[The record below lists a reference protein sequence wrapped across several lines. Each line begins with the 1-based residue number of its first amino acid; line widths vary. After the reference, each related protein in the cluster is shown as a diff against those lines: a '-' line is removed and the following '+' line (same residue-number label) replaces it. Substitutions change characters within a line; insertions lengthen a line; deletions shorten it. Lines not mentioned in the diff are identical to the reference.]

1 MKRIYLFILISICFS
16 GYTQVSIS
24 GFPEDFGPDIITQPG
39 LPTGWVDN
47 PAIGELVV
55 DDVNVPGS
63 NSGGNVLLGT
73 NSNNVTQVLKFSSAS
88 TIGYSN
94 IFVNWWQ
101 YVSTSGPSITVE
113 WSNDNSIWN
122 DISIT
127 PSVFDGWEAPSV
139 GPLPV
144 SAEGQATFFLRF
156 TYSASGTGEIIAI
169 DDVDIQGDPTPVYVW
184 NGTGPLHL
192 TSSWELNGAGGP
204 NPSGFNINNA
214 TFQMVDQSFSV
225 SSATLNANWTITGT
239 NTVLYIGDN
248 NFTSNNINFDV
259 AAGKSFALG
268 STAKIAVT
276 PGSSLTLHST
286 TFPSAG
292 NNYSFAPNSTAI
304 YAQSVAVNVAPAT
317 YYDLEIA
324 GTGSGTNN
332 AISHSSGNITVS
344 NNLTLTS
351 DLLMNSAIS
360 GSSLVLNGTIS
371 GSGLL
376 LTRANSKLAIGGSGA
391 LGTLNFGNGG
401 LDNTLQSFSI
411 NRSSSGNVTLGTDLT
426 ISVLGSTLTGGAMTF
441 RNGNLDLN
449 GKKLT
454 LNNAVTTNSGTI
466 GGSQSSS
473 LTIGSS
479 TTNITGS
486 IMFDQTT
493 PGTTNAMDEIFM
505 DRSGKTLTLGNPVE
519 IWGNIT
525 PSVGTIAAGSGNLT
539 IKSDASHKAR
549 IGPISG
555 TGFFTGNPTVEVFRP
570 ALNTDWINLCT
581 GGVTGNT
588 FSSWDAVFP
597 MTCSTCPSGTGSTGI
612 PASVYTYDETL
623 AAGNSA
629 NSAAYIDIDSFGGY
643 SSTIDSKKGYY
654 VFVGTSAPGTV
665 GSALTIPLTGAV
677 NTKNSSGN
685 ITITKTGSDPV
696 EDGWNLIS
704 NPYPSALTASA
715 VIATM
720 GANINA
726 ASLQSYD
733 PATGGYVM
741 YSGSATIPMGQA
753 FFVQSVVGSAAI
765 TPSET
770 WKVTTND
777 NTAISKMAS
786 NSSFYFDDFL
796 LNLTSNIVPTP
807 FFTQAYFTFGNGYTT
822 NYESGDCL
830 SFEGTYTTTPRIAAY
845 LNNKTLVRTAYPS
858 LNGLTTIP
866 VIVKT
871 GFAGVYS
878 ISPVNLNKLP
888 AGACVTLFDIANN
901 VSHNLRTGPYSV
913 SISANATT
921 PQFELRITLVP
932 TALTSNFTNPQC
944 KKVGNGILVAKGTT
958 AGPWNY
964 TWKDASNNT
973 IIVHNNVAS
982 FDTLK
987 NVAEGTYFVDVNTVG
1002 SCDNANTQFVLNATT
1017 PLPTALFTANTNTVS
1032 VTSNV
1037 PVSFTNNSANATNYL
1052 WSFGDGATATTAN
1065 ASHAY
1070 SNAGVFDVQLIAT
1083 NGVCADSSI
1092 AHSQITAL
1100 AGPAVGINKNT
1111 LASNNAFVSKDDDG
1125 IFVQLN
1131 FDLFTKTEIT
1141 VTNIL
1146 GQVITSKKI
1155 VVADKTKYYLNV
1167 PENEKIIFVTVE
1179 ANNQKQTTKI
1189 IN

>member
-1 MKRIYLFILISICFS
+1 MKNFYLLLFAIISNIVAIAQSPVS
-16 GYTQVSIS
+16 GA
-24 GFPEDFGPDIITQPG
+24 FPQDFGTDPISVPTLSDVAGWSSNDYSEVVLDDSQPTGFSSNPGNVIVFNNSNSSSYTVTFNSVPTTGFTGINVSWNQYNFTASSVSVTVQWSNNGTVWNNFSYTQPG
-39 LPTGWVDN
+39 GAGAWTSCGSTSSLPTGAEGVGAFMLRFIFSGNSSFD
-47 PAIGELVV
+47 PTLI
-55 DDVNVPGS
+55 DDVNITGAATPIYYYNGGGPIEDLSSWDFFGTPGINPPNFTDNNITFYLFDYVNFTTSGVLTNTFNVDGNGTRFFIGDGAGSDFNLDIPAAFAMTIGGTSSNTAMFVSS
-63 NSGGNVLLGT
+63 NSTLTLHNTIFPTSNITFSTGSTVEYAQTSSVNINPQSYHNLIISGT
-73 NSNNVTQVLKFSSAS
+73 NITHNTGVVT
-88 TIGYSN
+88 
-94 IFVNWWQ
+94 
-101 YVSTSGPSITVE
+101 VS
-113 WSNDNSIWN
+113 
-122 DISIT
+122 
-127 PSVFDGWEAPSV
+127 
-139 GPLPV
+139 
-144 SAEGQATFFLRF
+144 
-156 TYSASGTGEIIAI
+156 
-169 DDVDIQGDPTPVYVW
+169 GDL
-184 NGTGPLHL
+184 NL
-192 TSSWELNGAGGP
+192 TSSL
-204 NPSGFNINNA
+204 IMNNA
-214 TFQMVDQSFSV
+214 
-225 SSATLNANWTITGT
+225 
-239 NTVLYIGDN
+239 
-248 NFTSNNINFDV
+248 
-259 AAGKSFALG
+259 AA
-268 STAKIAVT
+268 
-276 PGSSLTLHST
+276 GSSLSLN
-286 TFPSAG
+286 G
-292 NNYSFAPNSTAI
+292 TA
-304 YAQSVAVNVAPAT
+304 T
-317 YYDLEIA
+317 
-324 GTGSGTNN
+324 GTGSLLTRTN
-332 AISHSSGNITVS
+332 SK
-344 NNLTLTS
+344 
-351 DLLMNSAIS
+351 
-360 GSSLVLNGTIS
+360 LVIS
-371 GSGLL
+371 GSG
-376 LTRANSKLAIGGSGA
+376 AF
-391 LGTLNFGNGG
+391 GTLNFGNATI
-401 LDNTLQSFSI
+401 NKTLSSLSI
-411 NRSSSGNVTLGTDLT
+411 NRTGAGNIDLGTDLT
-426 ISVLGSTLTGGAMTF
+426 ITGATVLREGNLNI
-441 RNGNLDLN
+441 NGNKLSFN
-449 GKKLT
+449 GAIT
-454 LNNAVTTNSGTI
+454 FSSTSTI
-466 GGSQSSS
+466 GGSQTSS
-473 LTIGSS
+473 LSIG
-479 TTNITGS
+479 GS
-486 IMFDQTT
+486 GVINNSLLLDQTSA
-493 PGTTNAMDEIFM
+493 TTLAMDEIFM
-505 DRSGKTLTLGNPVE
+505 SRASRTLTLGNPVE

-539 IKSDASHKAR
+539 IKSDASNKGR

-581 GGVTGNT
+581 GGVNGNT
-588 FSSWDAVFP
+588 FASWEAVFP
-597 MTCSTCPSGTGSTGI
+597 MACSTCPSGTGGTGI
-612 PASVYTYDETL
+612 TASVYSYDETL

-643 SSTIDSKKGYY
+643 TSTMDSKKGYY
-654 VFVGTSAPGTV
+654 VFVGTSSPGTV

-871 GFAGVYS
+871 GYAGVYS
-878 ISPVNLNKLP
+878 INPVNLNKIP
-888 AGACVTLFDIANN
+888 SGACVTLFDIANN

-913 SISANATT
+913 NIAANATT

-932 TALTSNFTNPQC
+932 TTLTSNFTNPQC

-964 TWKDASNNT
+964 TWKDINNNT
-973 IIVHNNVAS
+973 IIAHNNVS
-982 FDTLK
+982 TFDTLK
-987 NVAEGTYFVDVNTVG
+987 NVAEGTYNVDVNTVG
-1002 SCDNANTQFVLNATT
+1002 SCDNANAQFILNATT
-1017 PLPTALFTANTNTVS
+1017 PLPTALFTSNTSTVS
-1032 VTSNV
+1032 ANSNV

-1052 WSFGDGATATTAN
+1052 WNFGDGATASTAN

-1070 SNAGVFDVQLIAT
+1070 SSAGIFDVKLIAT
-1083 NGVCADSSI
+1083 NGICADSSV

-1100 AGPAVGINKNT
+1100 AGPAVGINNNT
-1111 LASNNAFVSKDDDG
+1111 LANNNAFVSKDGDG
-1125 IFVQLN
+1125 VFVQLN
-1131 FDLFTKTEIT
+1131 FDAFTKTEIT
-1141 VTNIL
+1141 ITNIL

-1155 VVADKTKYYLNV
+1155 VVADKTKYYLNI
-1167 PENEKIIFVTVE
+1167 PENEKIIFVTIE